1 MAFVLNFGEW
11 ITIFGTIVTG
21 PLVPRD
27 VSMSAEFTVK
37 FVGTTSDPCR
47 RSSVIELPGMV
58 KVTLPGEVVLH

>member
-11 ITIFGTIVTG
+11 GTIFGTIATG
-21 PLVPRD
+21 PLMPRD
-27 VSMSAEFTVK
+27 VSVSAKFTVE

-58 KVTLPGEVVLH
+58 KVTLPGEVFLH